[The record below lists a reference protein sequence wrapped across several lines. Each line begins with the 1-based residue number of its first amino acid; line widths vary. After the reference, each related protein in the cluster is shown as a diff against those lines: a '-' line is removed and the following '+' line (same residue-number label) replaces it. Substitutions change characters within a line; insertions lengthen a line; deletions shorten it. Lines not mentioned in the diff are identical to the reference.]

1 MPAVRA
7 QLAASVHPEA
17 RDLRERVVI
26 ESVRPEVD
34 GGRFPA
40 KAVVGERFVVEADI
54 FAEYEPIVSSV
65 LRYRR
70 DGEAEWRETPMQ
82 PAGEDH
88 YAGAFLVDRL
98 GTYHYNIEA
107 WIDRFE
113 TWRRLLRRK
122 MEARQDVSGELQIGA

>member
-1 MPAVRA
+1 MVRGALKRAAAPLTPRASRDGGAMPAVGA
-7 QLAASVHPEA
+7 PPDASVRPTGA
-17 RDLRERVVI
+17 DLRERVVV

-40 KAVVGERFVVEADI
+40 KAVVGQRFVVEADI

-70 DGEAEWRETPMQ
+70 DGEAGWRETPMQ

-88 YAGAFLVDRL
+88 
-98 GTYHYNIEA
+98 
-107 WIDRFE
+107 
-113 TWRRLLRRK
+113 
-122 MEARQDVSGELQIGA
+122 